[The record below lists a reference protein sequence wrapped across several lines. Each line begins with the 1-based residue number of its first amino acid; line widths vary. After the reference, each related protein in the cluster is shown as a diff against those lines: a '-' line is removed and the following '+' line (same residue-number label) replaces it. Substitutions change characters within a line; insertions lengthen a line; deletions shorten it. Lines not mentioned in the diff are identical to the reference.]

1 MLSDIDFSSSL
12 GSPFTAKVIDA
23 SNAENQSIGKTDDTM
38 TNSVE
43 SFSTI
48 NESTISEEDAQ
59 SINNSTNGGEC
70 KVLPI
75 IASIQ
80 TPSGKLIEGVHWIRV
95 GNTQRVVRYNQ
106 SLLIDFLQN
115 QQNPLA
121 HERAIEAYL
130 ASLPSHKPR
139 KRSRANKS

>member
-1 MLSDIDFSSSL
+1 MEIKIKFITKRQAEELTGFSCETL
-12 GSPFTAKVIDA
+12 K
-23 SNAENQSIGKTDDTM
+23 KWR
-38 TNSVE
+38 
-43 SFSTI
+43 
-48 NESTISEEDAQ
+48 
-59 SINNSTNGGEC
+59 
-70 KVLPI
+70 L
-75 IASIQ
+75 
-80 TPSGKLIEGVHWIRV
+80 SGKLIEGVHWIRV